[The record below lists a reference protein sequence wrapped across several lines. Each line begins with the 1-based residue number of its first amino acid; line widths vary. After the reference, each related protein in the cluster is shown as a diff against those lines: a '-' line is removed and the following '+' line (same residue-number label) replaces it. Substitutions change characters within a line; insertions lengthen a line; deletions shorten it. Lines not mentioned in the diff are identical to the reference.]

1 MALTKHKLKK
11 QILEKTLN
19 KTEHGGGRREDD
31 PKILP
36 YYKLDTNEK
45 MEVMFVPYEDG
56 DLFKH
61 FKKHGPNMGVASV
74 GSVDCIY
81 HSRGESCPACAK
93 GFSYVKDGKG
103 TPMSKKWM
111 AKDYYVAQVVVIDCP
126 FDIPELEDGNQ
137 VRIFYMPF
145 AVMEKIKESYAEGI
159 VEDPTEHVFVI
170 KKTTNQGGN
179 ASYANSFFRPQPAGD
194 EIYEAFGDA
203 VVEIHDLYDADI
215 APAEVTVDEV
225 AEWVEK
231 ADKALNEDEGGN
243 GGRTR
248 RESGNDSSDDGGAA
262 RPAGNSRLGR
272 RSERKAEDDGD
283 EGDDGSQDDTQS
295 KTTESSGGGNSL
307 KDRLRRARASG
318 Q

>member
-1 MALTKHKLKK
+1 MELTKHKKKK
-11 QILEKTLN
+11 QVLEKTLN
-19 KTEHGGGRREDD
+19 KTEQGGGRREDD

-36 YYKLDTNEK
+36 YYKLETGEK

-61 FKKHGPNMGVASV
+61 FKKHGPNMGVGAV

-93 GFSYVKDGKG
+93 GFSYVQDGKG

-111 AKDYYVAQVVVIDCP
+111 AKDYYVAQVVVVDSP
-126 FDIPELEDGNQ
+126 FDVPELEDGNQ

-159 VEDPTEHVFVI
+159 VEDPTDHIFVI

-194 EIYEAFGDA
+194 EVYEAFEDA
-203 VVEIHDLYDADI
+203 VVEIHDLVAAEI
-215 APAEVTVDEV
+215 QPPEVTEEEV

-231 ADKALNEDEGGN
+231 AEKALAEGD
-243 GGRTR
+243 RPR
-248 RESGNDSSDDGGAA
+248 GAA
-262 RPAGNSRLGR
+262 RS
-272 RSERKAEDDGD
+272 SSDSDGD
-283 EGDDGSQDDTQS
+283 EGDKPARRSTRSAATDSDGSDEEADDS
-295 KTTESSGGGNSL
+295 EKDKESGASTGNRL
-307 KDRLRRARASG
+307 K
-318 Q
+318 